1 MGIYPLPPSVFSI
14 LLLLPHPSSPLAWSP
29 QQQFQWQDL
38 AGKLCERMTRC
49 VISALDHYAIPFAD
63 MMSPFLNF
71 YVEKALIELDAAT
84 VSSGWNGLD
93 G

>member
-1 MGIYPLPPSVFSI
+1 
-14 LLLLPHPSSPLAWSP
+14 
-29 QQQFQWQDL
+29 
-38 AGKLCERMTRC
+38 MTRC

-84 VSSGWNGLD
+84 VSSCWNLLD
-93 G
+93 K